1 MTGPPC
7 AATFFEV
14 HWHSPARFFGTMIG
28 ESLGPV
34 CRRALSVGGN
44 SVMARYIVK
53 WDAIQRV
60 EFDELPLAIK
70 HVHTLPN
77 GTVAE
82 INDIE
87 AAAGQPSLYIITA
100 GRPGV
105 VKVEGPDS

>member
-1 MTGPPC
+1 
-7 AATFFEV
+7 
-14 HWHSPARFFGTMIG
+14 MIG

-34 CRRALSVGGN
+34 CPVPASSVGG
-44 SVMARYIVK
+44 SFVMARYIVK

-105 VKVEGPDS
+105 VKVEGPDT

>member
-1 MTGPPC
+1 LKYIGIHQPDFL
-7 AATFFEV
+7 AAI
-14 HWHSPARFFGTMIG
+14 IG
-28 ESLGPV
+28 ESLGQVCPV
-34 CRRALSVGGN
+34 RAVSVGGN

-70 HVHTLPN
+70 HVHTLPS
-77 GTVAE
+77 GTVVE

-105 VKVEGPDS
+105 VKVEGPDT